1 MCPDFSVGVANRP
14 LFPTNPF
21 LMLFT
26 CSTLSPKLRA
36 TNQSWWC
43 SAIFHLC
50 YKLEEIYMLYVC
62 VCSHTHYV
70 QIIYHHCTYVYI
82 YIYLFIYTIMSQ
94 SLDLSLVCHQCF
106 NVFTIRSNGK
116 VGASR
121 QAHNAHNG
129 HNSVV
134 LLRSSCSHC
143 CATLASQGDKLRSAS
158 LAVRQSPAIRHAK
171 PSLTKHDKTQ
181 ERHFSLFTWLI
192 PKPSQWA

>member
-1 MCPDFSVGVANRP
+1 
-14 LFPTNPF
+14 
-21 LMLFT
+21 
-26 CSTLSPKLRA
+26 
-36 TNQSWWC
+36 
-43 SAIFHLC
+43 
-50 YKLEEIYMLYVC
+50 MLYVC

-134 LLRSSCSHC
+134 LTEIQLLPLLRDTSVARC
-143 CATLASQGDKLRSAS
+143 Q
-158 LAVRQSPAIRHAK
+158 
-171 PSLTKHDKTQ
+171 TKIS
-181 ERHFSLFTWLI
+181 FFGC
-192 PKPSQWA
+192 

>member
-1 MCPDFSVGVANRP
+1 MSWFFSRSGQPTPFPNQPFFDVVHMFDFITKAKSHKSV
-14 LFPTNPF
+14 
-21 LMLFT
+21 LMMFSYFSLVLQVGGNIYVICVCLFT
-26 CSTLSPKLRA
+26 HTLC
-36 TNQSWWC
+36 TNYISSLHIC
-43 SAIFHLC
+43 I
-50 YKLEEIYMLYVC
+50 
-62 VCSHTHYV
+62 
-70 QIIYHHCTYVYI
+70 YI